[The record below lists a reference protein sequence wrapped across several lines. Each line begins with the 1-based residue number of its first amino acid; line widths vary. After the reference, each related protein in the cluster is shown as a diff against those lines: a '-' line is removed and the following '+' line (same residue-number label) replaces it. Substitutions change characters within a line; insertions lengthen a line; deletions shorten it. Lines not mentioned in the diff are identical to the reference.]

1 VRGEQLTVLRPLNNP
16 RSPPLRSASPSASP
30 GLLRVQLEAFG
41 KPVRSTDGLCA
52 HADGTDEPLR
62 STTTAFNASSAALD
76 SFVAASVSVDNY
88 RVDVR
93 YKFSLGGLRGAPRA
107 VVRANERLTVPST
120 QDVLEF
126 RDELVFEAGSVMQIT
141 VRNAGAVAASST
153 KIKANRATVRCILT
167 VLLDNYTPTAF
178 QKSKAAFTVEV
189 PAMFDIPTRN
199 VAFDSVVTAPMIAN
213 YTPSASVS
221 STGALLLVFTQIG
234 LASTTGTPSTPAP
247 GGAVIV
253 TPVPVV
259 PTTTTTAA
267 TATTTAVADTT
278 RQLTIVVTPA
288 TSDFSLFGLVGTI
301 LYVALGGAA
310 LGVLLVCGCCIVLVV
325 VLCRRR
331 SSKAASNYPSN
342 FIAMQPAKTVAAYP
356 TGAPTPLQAPPTLH
370 RDSGLPDYAGGYAGA
385 SGTLDSDG
393 SLPPILA
400 LDARTTSYAQPKTVV
415 APSVSLDMPPIL
427 ALDARATSYAQ
438 PKTVVGGSDIA
449 F

>member
-1 VRGEQLTVLRPLNNP
+1 
-16 RSPPLRSASPSASP
+16 
-30 GLLRVQLEAFG
+30 VQLEAFG

-62 STTTAFNASSAALD
+62 STTSAFNASSAALD

-167 VLLDNYTPTAF
+167 VVLDNYTPTAF

-259 PTTTTTAA
+259 PTTTTTDGRNNDGGRRHDQ
-267 TATTTAVADTT
+267 TVDNRCDTGHQRLFAVRPGRHDPVRCAG
-278 RQLTIVVTPA
+278 RRCARRLA
-288 TSDFSLFGLVGTI
+288 
-301 LYVALGGAA
+301 
-310 LGVLLVCGCCIVLVV
+310 GVRLLHRA
-325 VLCRRR
+325 RRR
-331 SSKAASNYPSN
+331 ALPPQVEQGGEQLSQQLHRNAAGKDGGGVPDGRADAAAS
-342 FIAMQPAKTVAAYP
+342 AADA
-356 TGAPTPLQAPPTLH
+356 APRL
-370 RDSGLPDYAGGYAGA
+370 GF
-385 SGTLDSDG
+385 
-393 SLPPILA
+393 
-400 LDARTTSYAQPKTVV
+400 AR
-415 APSVSLDMPPIL
+415 LRWRL
-427 ALDARATSYAQ
+427 RGRLWHARL
-438 PKTVVGGSDIA
+438 
-449 F
+449 

>member
-1 VRGEQLTVLRPLNNP
+1 M
-16 RSPPLRSASPSASP
+16 
-30 GLLRVQLEAFG
+30 QLEAFG
-41 KPVRSTDGLCA
+41 KPVRSSDGLCA

-62 STTTAFNASSAALD
+62 STTSAFNASSAALD
-76 SFVAASVSVDNY
+76 SFVTASVSVDNY

-120 QDVLEF
+120 HDVLEF

-153 KIKANRATVRCILT
+153 RIKAKRATVRCILT
-167 VLLDNYTPTAF
+167 VILDNYTPTAF
-178 QKSKAAFTVEV
+178 QTSKAAFTVEV

-199 VAFDSVVTAPMIAN
+199 VTFDSVITSPMIAN

-221 STGALLLVFTQIG
+221 STGALLLLFTQIG
-234 LASTTGTPSTPAP
+234 LASTTGMPSTPAP

-259 PTTTTTAA
+259 PTTTMSA
-267 TATTTAVADTT
+267 ATTTVTDTT
-278 RQLTIVVTPA
+278 RQLTIVVTP
-288 TSDFSLFGLVGTI
+288 TSSDFSLFGLVGTI

-310 LGVLLVCGCCIVLVV
+310 LGVLLICGCCIVLVV

-356 TGAPTPLQAPPTLH
+356 TTGAPTPLQAPPTLR

-385 SGTLDSDG
+385 SGTLDSGG